1 MGVPVSWQIGVEL
14 ARDNAMFL
22 RIVSRAPRA
31 AEPGS
36 SFSMEARK
44 RSSTSFGRLDDVRRI
59 SSRISL
65 VKSRI
70 RHLQSEYYHISDWI
84 YFVTFTLITCLFIPP
99 KRYLYSSS
107 PRMKSNS

>member
-1 MGVPVSWQIGVEL
+1 MGVPVSWQMGVEF
-14 ARDNAMFL
+14 ARESSMFL
-22 RIVSRAPRA
+22 RMVSSAPRA

-65 VKSRI
+65 VMSRMDTSGQI
-70 RHLQSEYYHISDWI
+70 LS
-84 YFVTFTLITCLFIPP
+84 
-99 KRYLYSSS
+99 YSGRRKKNKLERGFLKVQKESV
-107 PRMKSNS
+107 NSR